1 MERDGLEQ
9 VAERAG
15 ERLEERVEHEQ
26 LARERA
32 GPLLVLLRAQTRKE
46 VVPSALVLTKGER
59 EKKEEGRREEV
70 RERRTL
76 NCSGTMLNTLMTSNM
91 HLFSSSSPKC
101 GPPLQLLPLHKSPC
115 STPARV
121 SSSARKSG
129 SWNLSLIRADLIP
142 ACSAWAS
149 GPCRWFGCKN
159 LFPKR
164 ENM

>member
-15 ERLEERVEHEQ
+15 KRLEERIEHEQ

-46 VVPSALVLTKGER
+46 VVPSALVGER
-59 EKKEEGRREEV
+59 EKREEGRREKG

-76 NCSGTMLNTLMTSNM
+76 NCNGTMLNTLMTSSM

-129 SWNLSLIRADLIP
+129 S
-142 ACSAWAS
+142 
-149 GPCRWFGCKN
+149 
-159 LFPKR
+159 
-164 ENM
+164 